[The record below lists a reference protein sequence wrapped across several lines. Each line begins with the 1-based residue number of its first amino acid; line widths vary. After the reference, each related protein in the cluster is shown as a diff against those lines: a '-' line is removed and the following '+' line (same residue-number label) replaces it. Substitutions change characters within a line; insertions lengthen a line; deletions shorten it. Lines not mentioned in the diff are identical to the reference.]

1 MNILQKPLKYSF
13 FNLTIILILINCT
26 FFFFTSLF
34 PILTLYLGLSL
45 NGLKHG
51 FIWQVF
57 THLFIHGSFSHLFLN
72 MLALFIFG
80 IPIEKKIGSFEF
92 LLFYFLCGILDG
104 LFSLIFYNLI
114 SKNAILI
121 GASGVIY
128 GLLLIYA
135 VIFPLNKIYLWGIIP
150 IVAPLLVG
158 LYAVI
163 ELGSQ
168 IVGKDSIGHI
178 AHLFGFVIAWLYLLI
193 RFKLNPIKIWKIAYK
208 K

>member
-13 FNLTIILILINCT
+13 FNLTVILILINCA

-34 PILTLYLGLSL
+34 PILTFYLGLSL

-51 FIWQVF
+51 FIWQIF

-104 LFSLIFYNLI
+104 LFSLFFYNLI
-114 SKNAILI
+114 RNNAILI
-121 GASGVIY
+121 GASGVIFA
-128 GLLLIYA
+128 LLLFYA

-193 RFKLNPIKIWKIAYK
+193 RFKLNPIKIWKLAYK

>member
-1 MNILQKPLKYSF
+1 MNILKKPLKYSF
-13 FNLTIILILINCT
+13 FNLTIILILINCA

-121 GASGVIY
+121 GASRVIY

-193 RFKLNPIKIWKIAYK
+193 RFK
-208 K
+208 